1 MEFHEMG
8 EWATTNVKSPSQ
20 KPSWPRGRLI
30 TYCASKQDK
39 DLKKREQKSIFLLT
53 KRDQN
58 CFLKFALLELCE
70 QRKE

>member
-1 MEFHEMG
+1 VGSDQLEEPVVEAELASG
-8 EWATTNVKSPSQ
+8 KTD
-20 KPSWPRGRLI
+20 
-30 TYCASKQDK
+30 YCASKQDK

-58 CFLKFALLELCE
+58 CFLKLALLELCE